1 MGLTNQ
7 EDQISETTS
16 VPDGLQDL
24 AMRVPL
30 DIRTA
35 LPDWELL
42 TRCIYSASLYAEAA
56 VQEAEAAESTRI
68 KASRVLASLPVD
80 QYLARVAYYDSCL
93 QTAARAEN
101 ADECARAYA
110 ALCQLQWTNIYPSE
124 DALSVIAPGI
134 AAEMAFGN
142 TAASRAAG
150 FKAAR

>member
-1 MGLTNQ
+1 MARIGDVQ
-7 EDQISETTS
+7 Q
-16 VPDGLQDL
+16 
-24 AMRVPL
+24 PL
-30 DIRTA
+30 RGCARLIPKDILLRLDRWEVVTRTA
-35 LPDWELL
+35 F
-42 TRCIYSASLYAEAA
+42 AQSLYDQAAGEAPAVAEK
-56 VQEAEAAESTRI
+56 TRI
-68 KASRVLASLPVD
+68 MAERVLRSLPVD
-80 QYLARVAYYDSCL
+80 EYLARVAYYDSCL

-110 ALCQLQWTNIYPSE
+110 ALCQLQWSNIYPSE